1 MRSKN
6 ESSRQELIEAL
17 GGFFLAI
24 RDGESIPSI
33 RELSGRFKTST
44 GTISNV
50 IHDLEE
56 LDAVK
61 ILRRG
66 KLGSFLEHKSEAK
79 LWRTI
84 SDGPLV
90 ISLTMPTF
98 PKCEGLAT
106 AIYCLLNDAGIETYL
121 IFIRGS
127 YNRIKALRDRRCH
140 ATVMS
145 TLAAKELAGSR
156 EEIIL
161 TLPAKL
167 FVSDHR
173 IFFRNAI
180 DLGDANI
187 RVAMDKDSYDLKYL
201 TEIEFPRNQEEY
213 FQITLMQIG
222 NYLVDGDVDAAIWN
236 SDHMEPLITDD
247 ISSRPL
253 SPKTK
258 TLIGDDDSSAA
269 LVTRSSDIA
278 TKMILR
284 KFLKEQSILEVQNMV
299 ITGEIVARY

>member
-1 MRSKN
+1 MRIKN
-6 ESSRQELIEAL
+6 EPSRQELIEAL
-17 GGFFLAI
+17 GAFFLSLQEG
-24 RDGESIPSI
+24 DSIPSV
-33 RELSGRFKTST
+33 RELSGRFKTSI

-56 LDAVK
+56 FDAIK

-79 LWRTI
+79 LWHII
-84 SDGPLV
+84 SDGPMV
-90 ISLTMPTF
+90 ISLTMPSF

-106 AIYCLLNDAGIETYL
+106 AIYTLLNDAGIETYL

-145 TLAAKELAGSR
+145 ALAAKQLSGPK

-161 TLPAKL
+161 TLPPQS

-173 IFFRNAI
+173 IIFRNGI
-180 DLGDANI
+180 DLEDTNI

-201 TEIEFPRNQEEY
+201 TEN
-213 FQITLMQIG
+213 
-222 NYLVDGDVDAAIWN
+222 
-236 SDHMEPLITDD
+236 
-247 ISSRPL
+247 
-253 SPKTK
+253 
-258 TLIGDDDSSAA
+258 
-269 LVTRSSDIA
+269 
-278 TKMILR
+278 
-284 KFLKEQSILEVQNMV
+284 
-299 ITGEIVARY
+299 